1 LLLGAVV
8 TDWLATAARFADDFL
23 FPTASDVDAMDVVPR
38 ERLDRL
44 AAEGVYGLA
53 APGLGVASIEEAH
66 PINAAF
72 AGGCMTTTLVWVQHH
87 GGVASC
93 AFGPESVQS
102 LVPRLAAGDLRSTVA
117 FAGLL
122 PEPRLRCRQDGVS
135 WIVDG
140 TAPWVSGWGLTDLI
154 HMAARAPNDD
164 VVWLLADTSDAG
176 FRAER
181 HRLLGMDA
189 SATVT
194 LHVDGVRVD
203 ADRMTSRFPWS
214 EWPARDAAGLRTN
227 GSMALG
233 VAARCLRLL
242 GPSPLDDDLV
252 AATRELDDGNADT
265 FPAARATA
273 SLLAV
278 RAATALVVEGGSGA
292 VERGT
297 DAERL
302 YREAAMLV
310 VFGSRPSI
318 KAELTRGS
326 QQARSSSSPG

>member
-1 LLLGAVV
+1 
-8 TDWLATAARFADDFL
+8 
-23 FPTASDVDAMDVVPR
+23 
-38 ERLDRL
+38 
-44 AAEGVYGLA
+44 
-53 APGLGVASIEEAH
+53 
-66 PINAAF
+66 
-72 AGGCMTTTLVWVQHH
+72 VQ
-87 GGVASC
+87 
-93 AFGPESVQS
+93 E
-102 LVPRLAAGDLRSTVA
+102 LVPRLASGDLRSTVA

-122 PEPRLRCRQDGVS
+122 PEPRLRCRQDGNS

-140 TAPWVSGWGLTDLI
+140 VAPWVSGWGRTDLI
-154 HMAARAPNDD
+154 HLAARAPDDD
-164 VVWLLADTSDAG
+164 VVWLLADTSSPG

-181 HRLLGMDA
+181 HHLLGMNA

-242 GPSPLDDDLV
+242 GPSPLDD
-252 AATRELDDGNADT
+252 ELT
-265 FPAARATA
+265 SITA
-273 SLLAV
+273 SLDGGDASTFPSGRAAACDLAV
-278 RAATALVVEGGSGA
+278 RAASMLLVATGSSA

-297 DAERL
+297 HAERL
-302 YREAAMLV
+302 YREAAMLL

-318 KAELTRGS
+318 RAALLTTIPR
-326 QQARSSSSPG
+326 AR